1 MPLLRVCGS
10 SIFVFIIWRLIKRLR
25 APKSPLAH
33 ILGPKKEHWLKGNY
47 HRIFQDGLRYNLD
60 LVQQYGGAV
69 KIYALLGQ
77 EQLYISDPL
86 ALHHIIVKEQNVYE
100 ETDMFIMGN
109 RLIFGEGLIA
119 TLGEQHRKQRKM
131 LNPVFSLANMRDL
144 LPVIQPIADQLRT
157 ILSAKIP
164 ADGSVV
170 EVNLLPWLSRG
181 ALEYICQAAL
191 GHSFN
196 ALDPTKEN
204 EYMEAIRTLAPST
217 LRLIFLR
224 PFIPMIVR
232 RFSLYWRNKMMD
244 WMPSDALKNL
254 RHVVN
259 VMDTASK
266 KIFTEKKAALENEG
280 FVGIAGNR
288 MQGKDIMSIM
298 LRANA
303 SSSNDDRLT
312 DSELLGQMNTIIFAG
327 FETTTSAICR
337 ILWILAE
344 KQDVQARLRSA
355 IRNAKRDYADAQ
367 GLSSSWEDVELPYDT
382 LMGLPYLDAIVRET
396 LRVYPPT
403 SLLSRTARQAS
414 VLPLHQPI
422 RSASGEMISSVHV
435 PENTTLII
443 SILASN
449 HNKEIWGEDASEWRP
464 ERWLSPSGE
473 RLHLGDGDSNST
485 SGASLGVKNGV
496 KYPGVY
502 GLMMTFLGGG
512 RACIGFKFAEMEIKQ
527 VLTTLVPRIHFAL
540 PASTDR
546 NGYVKE
552 IYWKMNGLQVPVV
565 RPPAG
570 DNVSAQVPLDLR
582 KVCEQDFVANQ
593 PN

>member
-1 MPLLRVCGS
+1 
-10 SIFVFIIWRLIKRLR
+10 
-25 APKSPLAH
+25 
-33 ILGPKKEHWLKGNY
+33 
-47 HRIFQDGLRYNLD
+47 
-60 LVQQYGGAV
+60 
-69 KIYALLGQ
+69 
-77 EQLYISDPL
+77 
-86 ALHHIIVKEQNVYE
+86 
-100 ETDMFIMGN
+100 
-109 RLIFGEGLIA
+109 
-119 TLGEQHRKQRKM
+119 
-131 LNPVFSLANMRDL
+131 
-144 LPVIQPIADQLRT
+144 
-157 ILSAKIP
+157 
-164 ADGSVV
+164 
-170 EVNLLPWLSRG
+170 
-181 ALEYICQAAL
+181 
-191 GHSFN
+191 
-196 ALDPTKEN
+196 
-204 EYMEAIRTLAPST
+204 
-217 LRLIFLR
+217 
-224 PFIPMIVR
+224 
-232 RFSLYWRNKMMD
+232 MD